1 MKNKFR
7 DALVYG
13 FAAFAMFFGAGNL
26 IFPAGIGAAAGT
38 QWPIALLAVTLG
50 EIVIPLIA
58 LVVSG
63 RTGEGFRGVCRPIG
77 KWFYNFV
84 FLFMCLFVVIL
95 ANLPRTAAVTH
106 EITVQPFLPNFPIW
120 ITVAV
125 YFVIVLVLALDKSNL
140 VDRIGKYMTP
150 ILLILMLIIIAKG
163 FITPIGTAQP
173 TDATNVFGSSFIE
186 MYQTG
191 DIYSGLMFSGLIIA
205 AAMAKGY
212 NSQKERTGIMVW
224 SAVVAGI
231 AFFVVYGGLLVIGAN
246 ANGVLGGLTDRTALL
261 VGITNQLLGTP
272 GKVFLAV
279 AVAFACISTAVS
291 LVGMCGEFFTNLFNN
306 KVPYKVVVIAICVIG
321 AVIGSFGVENIISF
335 AAPAFLTVFPA
346 GIVLTVVSLLGKAC
360 PNRGAYKYSVLAAL
374 ACGVVDGLTVLGVP
388 KIAALTSWLPFAGAG
403 FAWVVPAIVFFFVGW
418 IKYRLV
424 PNKKEAA

>member
-1 MKNKFR
+1 MKKNKFK
-7 DALVYG
+7 DAMIYG

-38 QWPIALLAVTLG
+38 KWPIALLAVTLG
-50 EIVIPLIA
+50 EIIIPLIA

-63 RTGEGFRGVCRPIG
+63 KTGEGFMGVCRPIG

-106 EITVQPFLPNFPIW
+106 EISIQPFFPSFPIW
-120 ITVAV
+120 ITVTV
-125 YFVIVLVLALDKSNL
+125 YFAIVLFLALDKSNL

-150 ILLILMLIIIAKG
+150 ILLVLMLIIIAKG

-173 TDATNVFGSSFIE
+173 TGTENVFGRSFIE

-205 AAMAKGY
+205 AAMSKGY
-212 NSQKERTGIMVW
+212 TSEKERTGIMVS

-246 ANGVLGGLTDRTALL
+246 ANGVLGTDMDRTALL

-272 GKVFLAV
+272 GKIFLAV
-279 AVAFACISTAVS
+279 AVAFACVSTAVS
-291 LVGMCGEFFTNLFNN
+291 LVGMCGEFFVSLFHE
-306 KVPYKVVVIAICVIG
+306 KVSYKTVVIVTCIVGAI
-321 AVIGSFGVENIISF
+321 IGSFGVENIISF

-346 GIVLTVVSLLGKAC
+346 GIVLTIVALLGRFC
-360 PNRGAYKYSVLAAL
+360 PNQGAYKYSVLAAL
-374 ACGVVDGLTVLGVP
+374 ACGIVDGLSVLGVP
-388 KIAALTSWLPFAGAG
+388 GVSALTSWLPFASAG
-403 FAWVVPAIVFFFVGW
+403 FSWVVPAVVFFFVGW
-418 IKYRLV
+418 IKYKLV
-424 PNKKEAA
+424 PAKE